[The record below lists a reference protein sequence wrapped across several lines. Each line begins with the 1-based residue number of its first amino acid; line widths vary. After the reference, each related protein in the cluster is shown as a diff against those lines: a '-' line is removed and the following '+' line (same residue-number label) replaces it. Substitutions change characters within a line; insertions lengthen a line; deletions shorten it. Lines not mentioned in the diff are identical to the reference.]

1 MFVKSVI
8 VCRYICDCKW
18 LQIKYEDWKK
28 KKKKKKKKSALFDLT
43 AHVPTKVCS
52 LTGTIYESLYVL

>member
-8 VCRYICDCKW
+8 VCIYMYDCKW

-28 KKKKKKKKSALFDLT
+28 KKKKKKKKTLQE
-43 AHVPTKVCS
+43 
-52 LTGTIYESLYVL
+52 TISIHDSTNLPKIEFIAYIYILI